1 MTALEQLSNNLD
13 PVART
18 CRGIIETP
26 AGSHA
31 KFAYD
36 PESGLFQLGK
46 LLPMGLTFTLDF
58 GFIPST
64 LGGDGDPLD
73 VLVLPEVHLPVG
85 CLVELKLLGV
95 MEAEQRK
102 PNKRAKRNDRL
113 ITRLAGSRMFPGIE
127 DIAQIGN
134 SVVDEL
140 GIFFKTYKAAR
151 GQSYDVLNIG
161 GPQRAV
167 EIVQQGMEA
176 LAAAGG

>member
-64 LGGDGDPLD
+64 
-73 VLVLPEVHLPVG
+73 
-85 CLVELKLLGV
+85 CWSC
-95 MEAEQRK
+95 RK
-102 PNKRAKRNDRL
+102 CICRSGAWSN
-113 ITRLAGSRMFPGIE
+113 
-127 DIAQIGN
+127 
-134 SVVDEL
+134 
-140 GIFFKTYKAAR
+140 
-151 GQSYDVLNIG
+151 
-161 GPQRAV
+161 
-167 EIVQQGMEA
+167 
-176 LAAAGG
+176 